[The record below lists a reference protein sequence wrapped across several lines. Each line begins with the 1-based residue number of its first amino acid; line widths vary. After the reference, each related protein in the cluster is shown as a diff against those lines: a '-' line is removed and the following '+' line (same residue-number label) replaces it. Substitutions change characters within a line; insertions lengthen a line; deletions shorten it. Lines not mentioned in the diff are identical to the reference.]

1 MELAL
6 HTSPMDAAGAV
17 RNTLAHFRLAQFRFR
32 LEASTHIA
40 LPPYK
45 GSTFRGALGH
55 ALKGLV
61 CVTGKDSCEPCLL
74 RPRCVYPYLFESRP
88 PEGATALRNNSD
100 IPQPFVLVPPL
111 TEQTDFQTGATFAL
125 ELVLLGKA
133 IDYLGY
139 FILALE
145 RMGAQGVGRGR
156 GTFKLLGVDVIQA
169 DHTAREIYSAQAP
182 ALKEI
187 GPPLSMQQIACAQP
201 VDNTHEITLD
211 FVTPTRLTQDDKL
224 VDLPE
229 FHVLIRRL
237 LGRLSS
243 LSLFHHDTP
252 LEIDFRALIEA
263 AKGVTIAAHTLHWHD
278 WERFSNR
285 QQTRM
290 KLGGVKGTVSYTG
303 ELEVFLPF
311 LRLGAWT
318 HVGKGTSFGL
328 GRYRMVQMVQMVQ
341 QHDD

>member
-6 HTSPMDAAGAV
+6 HDPHMDTAGDACAA
-17 RNTLAHFRLAQFRFR
+17 LAHFRFAQFRFR
-32 LEASTHIA
+32 LEANTPIA

-61 CVTGKDSCEPCLL
+61 CVTGKDSCEACLL

-111 TEQTDFQTGATFAL
+111 TEQTDFQAGATFAL
-125 ELVLLGKA
+125 ELVLFGKA

-156 GTFKLLGVDVIQA
+156 GTFKLLAVDVIQV
-169 DHTAREIYSAQAP
+169 DRTTREIYTAEAP
-182 ALKEI
+182 TLKEI
-187 GPPLSMQQIACAQP
+187 GPPLSMQQIADTQP
-201 VDNTHEITLD
+201 ADNIREITLE

-229 FHVLIRRL
+229 FHILIRRL

-243 LSLFHHDTP
+243 LSRFHHDTP
-252 LEIDFRALIEA
+252 LDIDFRALIEA
-263 AKGVTIAAHTLHWHD
+263 AKQVTIAKHTLHWHD
-278 WERFSNR
+278 WERYSNR

-303 ELEVFLPF
+303 ELEPF
-311 LRLGAWT
+311 LLFLMLGAWT

-328 GRYRMVQMVQMVQ
+328 GKYRVGQL
-341 QHDD
+341 